1 MKYRKI
7 FFSLILAVSLA
18 FTASCNGTVT
28 TNTTD
33 NTTTGELLFELPD
46 FSGKNKSEIITY
58 LDDYEISYNFLL
70 ETNKNLAEESF
81 IRYGD
86 NLSISDEV
94 SFDTNITIVI
104 STTQLV
110 LPDLSGLTM
119 QEVNTRLR
127 DLGIDFFI
135 DIITDNEVPDK
146 TFSRYGDDLEIGDIV
161 EESTEVTVYI
171 GYNTAR
177 LPDLTGMIE
186 RQIKEALTESN
197 ILYVFSYVE
206 NDDYPAG
213 EFAEY
218 KDYEIGD
225 FYDEVSTIDVVIYT
239 NSFTG
244 ASESLIISKYIDS
257 ETDSAIEI
265 YNPTSESINLIDYN
279 IAIYMAGSYE
289 VEYEILLEDYELAP
303 NETYL
308 ITSTVSEADL
318 QKKADLRSKD
328 LLFDGNDI
336 IQLRYKNGTYID
348 TIYQIGDRN
357 NLFNDETFVRR
368 SDVVSGNRNFD
379 TSEWSSF
386 ISGYYDFVGTHPV
399 DMPSSPIYD
408 QFEIAEKVANG
419 FDSLLGGMD
428 LVDFVSVADGDTAYF
443 DPKFLG
449 ENRVRFIGN
458 DTPETSPA
466 VVSEPEPWGLEAK
479 DYTKTILE
487 FAQYFDLPIYIQSD
501 PDIGYTEG
509 YGRYLG
515 LVWVDLQDKILEIDI
530 KDSSGNVLF
539 TESLTGLVLINY
551 QLVKNGFSADEYSSL
566 STLVIN
572 NRYLH
577 RWFDEAEK
585 FAIDNNLGIH
595 E

>member
-33 NTTTGELLFELPD
+33 NITTGELLFELPD
-46 FSGKNKSEIITY
+46 FSGKNKSEIIAY

-94 SFDTNITIVI
+94 SFDTNITIII

-146 TFSRYGDDLEIGDIV
+146 TFSRYGDDLEIGDII

-197 ILYVFSYVE
+197 ILYEFSYVE
-206 NDDYPAG
+206 NDDYPEG

-225 FYDEVSTIDVVIYT
+225 FYDEVSTINVVIYT

-265 YNPTSESINLIDYN
+265 YNPTSEPINLIDYN

-289 VEYEILLEDYELAP
+289 VEYEILLEDYELTP

-336 IQLRYKNGTYID
+336 VQLRYKNGTYID

-399 DMPSSPIYD
+399 DMPNSPIYD
-408 QFEIAEKVANG
+408 QFEIAEKIANG

-443 DPKFLG
+443 SPKFLG
-449 ENRVRFIGN
+449 DNRVRFIGN

-466 VVSEPEPWGLEAK
+466 VVPEPEPWGLEAK

-487 FAQYFDLPIYIQSD
+487 YAQYFDLPIYVQSD

-515 LVWVDLQDKILEIDI
+515 LVWVDLQNRILEIDI

-539 TESLTGLVLINY
+539 TESLTGLILINY